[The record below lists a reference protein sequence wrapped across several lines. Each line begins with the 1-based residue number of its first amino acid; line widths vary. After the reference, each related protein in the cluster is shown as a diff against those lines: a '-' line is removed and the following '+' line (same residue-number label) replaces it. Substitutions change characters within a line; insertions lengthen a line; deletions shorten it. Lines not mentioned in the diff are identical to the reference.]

1 MLKGQAIEI
10 SKENFNNIH
19 LAVKKQPVDSSSK
32 ENSLKKY
39 EWNVQPSKFAIN
51 TTNPIRAIVEHLNVQ
66 PNPDKAFIPLSVG
79 DPTVFG
85 NLKAADETI
94 QAVRN
99 AIDEGK
105 HNGYAHSA
113 GTIVAREAV
122 CKYIAPYQGV
132 VAPND
137 VILCSG
143 CSSSIDICIGAIAE
157 PGKNILIPRPGF
169 SIYRTLAVGHGIE
182 VRSYN
187 LLPFNQWE
195 VDLEQLEDK
204 IDENTAVIVL
214 TNPSNPCG
222 SVFRK
227 KHMLDIIAL
236 CEKYCIPII
245 ADEIYEHFVFPGTE
259 YHSFSSLSKNV
270 PVLSCGGLTKRF
282 LVPGWRLGWII
293 IHDRNDTFK
302 ELRQGLAN
310 LSTRILGS
318 NTLIQGALPEILE
331 KTPQTFFDSVVDTL
345 YKHAKLAYEILSDA
359 VGLRPIMPDG
369 AMYMMI
375 GIDIENFPE
384 YEDELQFVQAL
395 VKEQSVFCLPG
406 QCFDYPNYMRIVLTV
421 PEGLI
426 WESCTRIADFCN
438 KHYKNSFDPNL
449 IENLNW

>member
-1 MLKGQAIEI
+1 MCVFH
-10 SKENFNNIH
+10 S
-19 LAVKKQPVDSSSK
+19 
-32 ENSLKKY
+32 
-39 EWNVQPSKFAIN
+39 
-51 TTNPIRAIVEHLNVQ
+51 
-66 PNPDKAFIPLSVG
+66 G
-79 DPTVFG
+79 DPTIFG

-113 GTIVAREAV
+113 GSVAAREAV
-122 CKYIAPYQGV
+122 CKYIAPHQGV
-132 VAPND
+132 VTPND

-157 PGKNILIPRPGF
+157 AGKNILIPRPGF

-187 LLPFNQWE
+187 LLPNKQWE

-204 IDENTAVIVL
+204 IDENTAAIVL

-227 KHMLDIIAL
+227 NHLLDIIAL
-236 CEKYCIPII
+236 CEKYCVPII

-259 YHSFSSLSKNV
+259 YHSISSLSKNV

-302 ELRQGLAN
+302 ELRQ
-310 LSTRILGS
+310 
-318 NTLIQGALPEILE
+318 
-331 KTPQTFFDSVVDTL
+331 V
-345 YKHAKLAYEILSDA
+345 
-359 VGLRPIMPDG
+359 
-369 AMYMMI
+369 
-375 GIDIENFPE
+375 
-384 YEDELQFVQAL
+384 
-395 VKEQSVFCLPG
+395 
-406 QCFDYPNYMRIVLTV
+406 
-421 PEGLI
+421 
-426 WESCTRIADFCN
+426 
-438 KHYKNSFDPNL
+438 
-449 IENLNW
+449 